1 MGGRGS
7 LSPRNIRQGVVAA
20 DMLAPLGCLMKAGR
34 GSAARPCERLT
45 GLGSI
50 EPAGGNPTAL
60 QQCCPSKSGERN
72 ASNRG
77 DTRTRKVNS
86 TLGDTRSSMRPVV
99 ARRVPLPESHR
110 APAKPSPVYVGAASR
125 SRRTVPT
132 LAAGLILDQA
142 DVAAVSHQVH
152 LALFYD
158 AQLDIKA
165 MPQLKSHRVFA
176 QTLLPTRWMR
186 GSSPR
191 MTNVERQPGRQILT
205 LLVPG
210 GRGDKGNLAPIKL
223 TPVGWVEF
231 LTRPNIQ
238 IASARCWVSH
248 ALDPT
253 YASRPAVLFW
263 CHRGSGDAV
272 SAGRKK
278 EPSAGGSIL
287 PRVLNLSREPWGALA
302 PKDQ

>member
-1 MGGRGS
+1 MR
-7 LSPRNIRQGVVAA
+7 
-20 DMLAPLGCLMKAGR
+20 
-34 GSAARPCERLT
+34 
-45 GLGSI
+45 
-50 EPAGGNPTAL
+50 
-60 QQCCPSKSGERN
+60 
-72 ASNRG
+72 
-77 DTRTRKVNS
+77 NS
-86 TLGDTRSSMRPVV
+86 TSKRCRSSNPI
-99 ARRVPLPESHR
+99 
-110 APAKPSPVYVGAASR
+110 ASLLR
-125 SRRTVPT
+125 
-132 LAAGLILDQA
+132 
-142 DVAAVSHQVH
+142 
-152 LALFYD
+152 LF
-158 AQLDIKA
+158 
-165 MPQLKSHRVFA
+165 
-176 QTLLPTRWMR
+176 LPTRWMR

-223 TPVGWVEF
+223 TPVGWVAF

-272 SAGRKK
+272 SAGQK

-287 PRVLNLSREPWGALA
+287 PRVLNPSREPLGGHSLSKLSSIEEAVTRSLDRQACTHDVALGAQVLVPSGRGIA
-302 PKDQ
+302 TRVEAERIF